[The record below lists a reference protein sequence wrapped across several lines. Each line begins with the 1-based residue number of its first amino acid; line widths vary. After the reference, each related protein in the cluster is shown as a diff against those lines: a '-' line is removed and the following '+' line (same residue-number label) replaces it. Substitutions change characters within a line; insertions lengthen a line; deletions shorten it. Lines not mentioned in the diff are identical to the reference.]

1 MVAEAEART
10 TERAALVVQRD
21 TRVRLQLCD
30 VLERHG
36 FAVDACGT
44 FAEGRAAYRGQD
56 LVVTTTDRDVSA
68 PGGFI
73 AWLREQPVTEGQEPF
88 ILAVGDAR
96 AAEASPVRNRQW
108 NALLPLPLHPLQ
120 VQERLAAVEQW
131 MARRTRGRTLTP
143 VPGVVA
149 APLHLGNRSV
159 PLAPPPLSGR
169 MPAAEAAGEGWA
181 RALADHC
188 PLALALCDRDLRYLA
203 VNERWR
209 RDFRLVGPGPEG
221 QRHDEVFADLGPVW
235 AEAVARALEGVPQR
249 RSEDA
254 WERTDGT
261 VHRVRWEVRSWLRT
275 DGTTGGVAIACEILR
290 GENSGEEPRT
300 AETLGRALLEEN
312 HAPVLL
318 LDLRGVIQEANAA
331 ALHLVGDPAPGTL
344 QERCFWEAYVHESR
358 REAVKIEFLAAA
370 QESRE
375 QGRFA
380 FPPSWAERLRVGVRL
395 RKIAW
400 AVTPRR
406 DGSGRLH
413 GVVCVG
419 VVLPEAAIDPL
430 DADPAVPS
438 RAVSAELLDHVP
450 FGLVLLDAGRN
461 TRYANREHRSLLGLD
476 VEDFSDIEH
485 WVAAAAPRPEEA
497 EETTRLWRETVWRK
511 QGNLTLS
518 LRAVDRSLREI
529 EFRPRPTVDGGL
541 ILTLF
546 DVTGRRRDEEARRS
560 SEAKFRSLFQGAD
573 IGIALEDSAG
583 LLFDVNPAFEAITGA
598 GRAEVRRT
606 GMRDWIHPEDRL
618 RAEEALEASRRRGP
632 GEGGE
637 RTVELRLRTAAGDEA
652 WARVSVCHVADP
664 QERMV
669 FTAYF
674 VSDVN
679 AERTA
684 LGDLE
689 ATRAEHRAL
698 LRAVPDLILL
708 VDAET
713 EVLDLIPAASGVLVT
728 EASGAVG
735 RGLEELIPGLAD
747 VSRQLV
753 AQTLESRALSIHEFA
768 ADLGEGFARRFEA
781 RFVAVGDRRCVV
793 VVQDVTT
800 VHQARA
806 VLRRHALT
814 FEHCADGVVIADS
827 VGQIVDWN
835 PASERIFGRSREEV
849 VGQPLALVFAPG
861 DRSGFNRMVALA
873 LARDGAW
880 AGVVSF
886 ERPDG
891 TTGQCEVRYVAAADE
906 AGHAAY
912 ILGTNREL

>member
-1 MVAEAEART
+1 MVADAEGKT
-10 TERAALVVQRD
+10 TERSALVVQRD

-36 FAVDACGT
+36 YAVEACGS
-44 FAEGRAAYRGQD
+44 FAEGRMAYRGQR
-56 LVVTTTDRDVSA
+56 LVVTTTERDVSA

-73 AWLREQPVTEGQEPF
+73 AWLRDQPVNEGEEPF
-88 ILAVGDAR
+88 ILAVGDAGT
-96 AAEASPVRNRQW
+96 AESAPVRNRQW
-108 NALLPLPLHPLQ
+108 NALLPLPLHPVQ
-120 VQERLAAVEQW
+120 VQERMAAVEQW
-131 MARRTRGRTLTP
+131 MARRTRGRPVTP

-149 APLHLGNRSV
+149 RPLQLGV
-159 PLAPPPLSGR
+159 LGHGDADGR
-169 MPAAEAAGEGWA
+169 W
-181 RALADHC
+181 RALADHA
-188 PLALALCDRDLRYLA
+188 PLALALCDAELRYLA

-209 RDFRLVGPGPEG
+209 REFRLAGSAAEG
-221 QRHDEVFADLGPVW
+221 LRHDEVFADLGRFW
-235 AEAVARALEGVPQR
+235 EEAAERAWQGVPQR
-249 RSEDA
+249 FAEDVWSRA
-254 WERTDGT
+254 DGT
-261 VHRVRWEVRSWLRT
+261 THRVRWEVRPWPRA
-275 DGTTGGVAIACEILR
+275 DGSTGGLVIACEILR
-290 GENSGEEPRT
+290 GEEAGEGRIGEN
-300 AETLGRALLEEN
+300 LGRALWEES
-312 HAPVLL
+312 HAPVLV
-318 LDLRGVIQEANAA
+318 LDLRGTIREANAA
-331 ALHLVGDPAPGTL
+331 ALHLVGDPAPEAL
-344 QERCFWEAYVHESR
+344 RERCFWEAFVHESR

-380 FPPSWAERLRVGVRL
+380 FPPSWAERLRIGVRL
-395 RKIAW
+395 RKVAW
-400 AVTPRR
+400 AVTPWR
-406 DGSGRLH
+406 DGSGRLQ
-413 GVVCVG
+413 GVVCAG
-419 VVLPEAAIDPL
+419 VVLPEGGVEPWDGEGTES
-430 DADPAVPS
+430 S
-438 RAVSAELLDHVP
+438 RGISAELLDHVP

-476 VEDFSDIEH
+476 VEDFADIEH
-485 WVAAAAPRPEEA
+485 WVAAAAARPDVA
-497 EETTRLWRETVWRK
+497 EETARSWRETVWRK
-511 QGNLTLS
+511 QGNLTLT

-529 EFRPRPTVDGGL
+529 EFRPRPTVDGGM

-632 GEGGE
+632 GEPGE
-637 RTVELRLRTAAGDEA
+637 GTVELRLRTAAGGEA
-652 WARVSVCHVADP
+652 WARVGVCHVADP
-664 QERMV
+664 QDRMV

-679 AERTA
+679 AERAA

-713 EVLDLIPAASGVLVT
+713 EVLDLIPAASGILV
-728 EASGAVG
+728 ADAAGAAG
-735 RGLEELIPGLAD
+735 RMLDELLPGLEGL
-747 VSRQLV
+747 SRQLV
-753 AQTLESRALSIHEFA
+753 GQTLASRALSIHEFA
-768 ADLGEGFARRFEA
+768 VDLGEGFSRRFEA
-781 RFVAVGDRRCVV
+781 RFVAAGERRCVV

-800 VHQARA
+800 LHQARA

-814 FEHCADGVVIADS
+814 FEHCADGVVITDAG
-827 VGQIVDWN
+827 GQIVDWN
-835 PASERIFGRSREEV
+835 PAAERLFGRGREEI
-849 VGQPLALVFAPG
+849 VGQPLAVVFAPQ
-861 DRSGFNRMVALA
+861 DRSGFNRRVALA
-873 LARDGAW
+873 LAQDGAW
-880 AGVVSF
+880 AGVMAF

-891 TTGQCEVRYVAAADE
+891 TTGRCEVRYVAAADE
-906 AGHAAY
+906 AGQTAY
-912 ILGTNREL
+912 ILGTNREV